1 MNEIHVM
8 LTNIKI
14 DTKKFILLQ
23 LILALVGYFVI
34 LVFYNYDYAN
44 SFLIGSLTMFLANF
58 VFFSRLFINKQFSPG
73 IEIAIFYLSELL
85 KLSIVALLT
94 ILLAIYVKPK
104 LFSYIFGLV
113 LLQLAVCFVPILF
126 KRVR

>member
-23 LILALVGYFVI
+23 LILVLVGYFVI

-58 VFFSRLFINKQFSPG
+58 VFFQ
-73 IEIAIFYLSELL
+73 
-85 KLSIVALLT
+85 IV
-94 ILLAIYVKPK
+94 YK
-104 LFSYIFGLV
+104 
-113 LLQLAVCFVPILF
+113 
-126 KRVR
+126 